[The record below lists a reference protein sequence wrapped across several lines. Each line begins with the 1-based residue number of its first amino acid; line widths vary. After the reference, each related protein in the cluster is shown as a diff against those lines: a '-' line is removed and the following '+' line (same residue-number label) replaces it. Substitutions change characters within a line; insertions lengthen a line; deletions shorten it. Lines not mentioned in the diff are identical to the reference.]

1 MGLFPE
7 VANLPNPGFVTSIG
21 MGTQAILNS
30 TTVAVQAQNMIYLM
44 PVRIE
49 TPTVF
54 VAMGWLNG
62 GTVDGQCAAG
72 IYTLNGVRLD
82 YTAHTTQ
89 TTTSVTQTA
98 ALTNANVTLRPG
110 VYYFAHGSNSATAT
124 FRGGDVEINTAR
136 VAFGASAVASAYA
149 NPIPSSLTPAWPL
162 TSARQ
167 PFVFASMTA
176 SQ

>member
-7 VANLPNPGFVTSIG
+7 VASLPNAGFVTTLG
-21 MGTQAILNS
+21 METQAILNS

-49 TPTVF
+49 TPSVF

-62 GTVDGQCAAG
+62 ATLNGQCAAG
-72 IYTLNGVRLD
+72 IYTLGGVRLD

-89 TTTSVTQTA
+89 TGTSVTQTA

-124 FRGGDVEINTAR
+124 FRGGDVEVNTAR

-149 NPIPSSLTPAWPL
+149 NPLPATLTPAWPL